1 MISPPK
7 SVTLYHSTVQPNMPV
22 QYQQTG
28 EKLHS
33 SYHVCLKHKNDPT
46 RMIPQGPSG
55 SMHQLRWKQAA
66 LRDETECD
74 EALSLQSYP
83 RRRRKEGSRKRG
95 EIVDRWRENIH
106 LILLC
111 VCVWHTCACS
121 LYCVLVRL
129 YIIAE

>member
-1 MISPPK
+1 
-7 SVTLYHSTVQPNMPV
+7 MPV
-22 QYQQTG
+22 QYQQTE

-46 RMIPQGPSG
+46 CALQGPSV

-83 RRRRKEGSRKRG
+83 RRRRKEAER
-95 EIVDRWRENIH
+95 EIMFSPPVNILSSELH
-106 LILLC
+106 INVILLC
-111 VCVWHTCACS
+111 VWHTGACS

-129 YIIAE
+129 YIIAV